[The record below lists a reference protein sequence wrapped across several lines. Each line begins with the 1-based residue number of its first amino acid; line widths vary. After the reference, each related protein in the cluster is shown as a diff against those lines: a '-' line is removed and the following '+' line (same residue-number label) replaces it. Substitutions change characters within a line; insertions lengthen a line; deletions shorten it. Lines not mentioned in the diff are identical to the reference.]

1 MKKNKFLS
9 LIVVFLFAFNALSDF
24 KSDIKINS
32 NSIEFLKES
41 KKINFFDSVEI
52 NSKYVNIKAESA
64 TYDQKE
70 DVISF
75 SGKPSIIKSKRDGNL
90 FNGKA
95 EKILFFNDEEVHLI
109 GNASMKY
116 EDISISSNI
125 IIFNPQ
131 SGKMTSG
138 WKFMLE
144 VKQITKSIKDKKI
157 LSQISFE
164 VGKGEIYGLLGPNG
178 AGKTTTFYII
188 AGLINSEEGKILLL
202 DEDISDLQMHK
213 RSKLGIKYLPQEPS
227 IFQGLTVYENL
238 RGLAELSLQN
248 QNDIKEF
255 IESSIEEF
263 GLSEISNLKGRQLS
277 GGQRR
282 KVEIARTLAAKPKV
296 ILMDE
301 PFAGID
307 PIAIEDIKNVLK
319 KLVDKNIGILITDHN
334 VRETLEICNQA
345 AIINNGE
352 IIAEGDKDELINNKL
367 VKKVYLG
374 DMYN

>member
-1 MKKNKFLS
+1 
-9 LIVVFLFAFNALSDF
+9 
-24 KSDIKINS
+24 
-32 NSIEFLKES
+32 
-41 KKINFFDSVEI
+41 
-52 NSKYVNIKAESA
+52 
-64 TYDQKE
+64 
-70 DVISF
+70 
-75 SGKPSIIKSKRDGNL
+75 
-90 FNGKA
+90 
-95 EKILFFNDEEVHLI
+95 
-109 GNASMKY
+109 
-116 EDISISSNI
+116 
-125 IIFNPQ
+125 
-131 SGKMTSG
+131 
-138 WKFMLE
+138 MLE
-144 VKQITKSIKDKKI
+144 VKQITKSIKNKKI

-178 AGKTTTFYII
+178 AGKTTTFYVI

-202 DEDISDLQMHK
+202 DEDISDLPMHK

-255 IESSIEEF
+255 IERSIEEF

-319 KLVDKNIGILITDHN
+319 KLVDKNIGVLITDHN